1 MGGPRVREAW
11 PGPARPIHRF
21 PRPTPETG
29 TTPPLRPDLLGG
41 QFGEH
46 FT

>member
-11 PGPARPIHRF
+11 PGPADTPL
-21 PRPTPETG
+21 PRPAPENG
-29 TTPPLRPDLLGG
+29 TTPRLRPDLLGG